1 MRKLI
6 ITCLVVICAVT
17 TGQTQNCKVLVNAL
31 SLNYEG
37 ECKGDKAD
45 GKGKASGQDSY
56 EGQFKSGYPEGEG
69 KYTWKEG
76 NFYDGTWKKGLREG
90 QGTMHFVTKGKP
102 DSLLTGFWKK
112 DVYQGRF
119 EKPFKVLSQSSKV
132 STVQVTKNT
141 GSKNP
146 EITIVVSNTSGNT
159 TKTDISASAASGV
172 PKMKLTDI
180 DIQKGNFMSKL
191 DLDNSERSTKTII
204 RGVEFPF
211 KATFRIEGE
220 MVQIEFFEE
229 GNYTVEINVL
239 Q

>member
-6 ITCLVVICAVT
+6 ITCLVVICAIT
-17 TGQTQNCKVLVNAL
+17 AGHTQKCKVLVNAL
-31 SLNYEG
+31 SLNYDG

-69 KYTWKEG
+69 VYTWKEG
-76 NFYDGTWKKGLREG
+76 DFYDGTWKKGFREG
-90 QGTMHFVTKGKP
+90 QGSMHFKKEGKA
-102 DSLLTGFWKK
+102 DSVLTGFWKK
-112 DVYQGRF
+112 DIYQGRF
-119 EKPFKVLSQSSKV
+119 EKPYKVLSQSSKV
-132 STVQVTKNT
+132 STVQVTRNT
-141 GSKNP
+141 GSKNS
-146 EITIVVSNTSGNT
+146 EITIIISNTSGNT
-159 TKTDISASAASGV
+159 TKVDLSTASASAVA
-172 PKMKLTDI
+172 KMKLTDI

-191 DLDNSERSTKTII
+191 DLDNAERSTKTII

-211 KATFRIEGE
+211 KASFRIEGE

-229 GNYTVEINVL
+229 GNYTVEINIL

>member
-1 MRKLI
+1 MEKEKLQDRTVTRANSNPATRKVKENI
-6 ITCLVVICAVT
+6 PGRKAIFMMAPGKRACA
-17 TGQTQNCKVLVNAL
+17 K
-31 SLNYEG
+31 
-37 ECKGDKAD
+37 
-45 GKGKASGQDSY
+45 
-56 EGQFKSGYPEGEG
+56 
-69 KYTWKEG
+69 
-76 NFYDGTWKKGLREG
+76 
-90 QGTMHFVTKGKP
+90 

-119 EKPFKVLSQSSKV
+119 EKPYKVLAQSSKV
-132 STVQVTKNT
+132 STVSVTKNP

-146 EITIVVSNTSGNT
+146 EITIVISNTSGNT
-159 TKTDISASAASGV
+159 TKTDISATAASGV

-180 DIQKGNFMSKL
+180 DIQKGNYMSKL
-191 DLDNSERSTKTII
+191 DLDNAERSTKSII

-229 GNYTVEINVL
+229 GNYTVEINIL